1 MNYTKKIISLFFATA
16 VFSTACKKQL
26 DVKNP
31 NQPNPETIKT
41 EFGIT
46 AYGKGGVYTN
56 GFKLLKYGD
65 GVNGE
70 FFAGVWGFHEMLG
83 DVIGMEA
90 ANIYANQL
98 AAPDKVTLDNGTA
111 VLNPGTPNRSTLVLR
126 ANNQNAAAGQN
137 PLYYEWAYM
146 YALNNVCNVL
156 LESVDD
162 VTFSGDPASS
172 KNTIKAWAY
181 WWKGYA
187 YARIG
192 SIYYAGLVVN
202 TSLLSNPNP
211 AGEYVA
217 KEAIIAESNANFDK
231 AIAILTAQAG
241 DAAYQD
247 ILGKLIPDFFQVGKG
262 GVLTPQMW
270 VHNINTMKARNIL
283 VNKTIASMSAADWT
297 AIKTLTDAGIEKS
310 DLVFTGRSNANS
322 DFLSSAS
329 GTVAAK
335 ATSASPGG
343 NTYKISE
350 RLIQD
355 YPAGD
360 KRKLNNFVQGTTW
373 TGNPDRGNSF
383 NTRWA
388 LIDGGTHIANVIVY
402 SDKADG
408 AQETYIAS
416 TWEENELMK
425 AEAILYSAGGTVST
439 ATGIIDGVRAAQG
452 AGLAAIGAVSLTQAK
467 EELRKERRVGLVFRG
482 LSFYDAR
489 RWKVIDP
496 VSSGGGRTGAI
507 VLSAAGVVNT
517 NATIDYNYLD
527 YWDVPDNEL
536 AYNPAAGTSVPV
548 VNPRQ

>member
-1 MNYTKKIISLFFATA
+1 MNHTKNIISILLLAG
-16 VFSTACKKQL
+16 VFGAACKKQL

-56 GFKLLKYGD
+56 GFRFLKYGD

-70 FFAGVWGFHEMLG
+70 FFAGVWGFHEMMG

-90 ANIYANQL
+90 ANLYANQL
-98 AAPDKVTLDNGTA
+98 AAPDKVTLDNGTI
-111 VLNPGTPNRSTLVLR
+111 VLNPGTPNRSALVLR

-146 YALNNVCNVL
+146 YSLNNVCNVL
-156 LESVDD
+156 LENVDA
-162 VTFSGDPASS
+162 VTFTGDETSS

-192 SIYYAGLVVN
+192 SIYYAGVIVN
-202 TSLLSNPNP
+202 TSLLSNPTP
-211 AGEYVA
+211 GGEYVT
-217 KEAIIAESNANFDK
+217 KEAIIAESNANFEK
-231 AIAILTAQAG
+231 ASAILASQAN
-241 DAAYQD
+241 DATYQE
-247 ILGKLIPDFFQVGKG
+247 ILGKLIPDFFQLGKG
-262 GVLTPQMW
+262 GILTPGMW
-270 VHNINTMKARNIL
+270 IHNINTMEARNLL
-283 VNKTIASMSAADWT
+283 VNKTLATMDAADWT
-297 AIKTLTDAGIEKS
+297 KIKALTDAGIQKS
-310 DLVFTGRSNANS
+310 DYVFTGRSNANS

-335 ATSASPGG
+335 STSASPGG

-350 RLIQD
+350 RLIQEYD
-355 YPAGD
+355 PLD
-360 KRKLNNFVQGTTW
+360 KRLANNFVKGTTW

-388 LIDGGTHIANVIVY
+388 LVDAGKGLSNVIVY
-402 SDKADG
+402 SDKTDG
-408 AQETYIAS
+408 GTELYIAG
-416 TWEENELMK
+416 TWEENQLMNS
-425 AEAILYSAGGTVST
+425 EALLYGQGNITSAT
-439 ATGIIDGVRAAQG
+439 ALVDSVRSYQG
-452 AGLAAIGAVSLTQAK
+452 AGLAPIVSLTIAQAK
-467 EELRKERRVGLVFRG
+467 EVLRKERRIALVFRG

-496 VSSGGGRTGAI
+496 VSSGGGRTGAM
-507 VLSAAGVVNT
+507 VLSAAGVLST
-517 NATIDYNYLD
+517 NATIEYNYLD

-536 AYNPAAGTSVPV
+536 AYNPASGSSAPV